1 MVERV
6 DAQCNNQSHM
16 KTFRSP
22 QQFFCLLC
30 SRAAW
35 TISSLRLP
43 NDATHANKAT
53 CGIAAKHAYPIP
65 FTAQDLG
72 TQALLNSW
80 TFTSHVKNHVG
91 YLYRPMILVV
101 IKIDGGGAL
110 WKKIIVVLWSGYQ
123 SFTFKFRASERTAEL
138 QRVLCAYVLT
148 LLCWE

>member
-1 MVERV
+1 MSPRGHGTLCTLVKYMHVLWLYYMHVQSLKYMHALCQSTCTCYGESACMCFGYSTFAPDVPMIPRR
-6 DAQCNNQSHM
+6 AQLSQCFAWHGSHCNNQSHM
-16 KTFRSP
+16 KTIRSP

-72 TQALLNSW
+72 TQALLNS
-80 TFTSHVKNHVG
+80 
-91 YLYRPMILVV
+91 
-101 IKIDGGGAL
+101 
-110 WKKIIVVLWSGYQ
+110 
-123 SFTFKFRASERTAEL
+123 
-138 QRVLCAYVLT
+138 
-148 LLCWE
+148 